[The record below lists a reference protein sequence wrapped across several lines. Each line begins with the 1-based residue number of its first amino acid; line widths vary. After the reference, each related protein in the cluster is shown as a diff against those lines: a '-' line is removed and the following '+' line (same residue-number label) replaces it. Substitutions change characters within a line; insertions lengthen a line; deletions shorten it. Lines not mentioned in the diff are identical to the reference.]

1 MIIRRINEIV
11 TIAPISPIIR
21 GENCNNW
28 DINDK
33 NMDGFK
39 AIRLRIRTIERYKGF
54 SKKMTKSYSE
64 TLEVIMD
71 FRAYLRYYISDH
83 RPLWMQ
89 LDL

>member
-1 MIIRRINEIV
+1 
-11 TIAPISPIIR
+11 
-21 GENCNNW
+21 
-28 DINDK
+28 
-33 NMDGFK
+33 MDGFK